1 MSRAWA
7 RVSEKTISN
16 CFRHTNFVREEP
28 AETCSE
34 EKEDPEDDISLAA
47 LILRVPF
54 EDYANVDQE
63 VITLEP
69 VSDIAIVSS
78 IIEARK
84 EYNEES
90 DGTMKMNH
98 INQL

>member
-1 MSRAWA
+1 M
-7 RVSEKTISN
+7 
-16 CFRHTNFVREEP
+16 
-28 AETCSE
+28 
-34 EKEDPEDDISLAA
+34 
-47 LILRVPF
+47 PF